1 MTLAAH
7 QPFTDRQ
14 QAIQQRRDIVTQKKI
29 VVRQTERTTV
39 GQTDIGKRLQQES
52 LVLFEELKNHP
63 IP

>member
-1 MTLAAH
+1 H

-52 LVLFEELKNHP
+52 RVLFEELKNHP

>member
-1 MTLAAH
+1 TLAAH

>member
-1 MTLAAH
+1 MVHFVLN
-7 QPFTDRQ
+7 TDRQ

-52 LVLFEELKNHP
+52 RVLFEELKNHP